1 MIGGVPAAPIVGAD
15 GRFISVGISTA
26 LFCLLGVGHDA
37 GRRIPGRP
45 LDQMVVAA
53 KHAPDFMASRRV
65 KRGEDT
71 DENIPALHPLARYSF
86 QIAHR

>member
-1 MIGGVPAAPIVGAD
+1 
-15 GRFISVGISTA
+15 
-26 LFCLLGVGHDA
+26 
-37 GRRIPGRP
+37 
-45 LDQMVVAA
+45 MVVAA
-53 KHAPDFMASRRV
+53 EHTPDFTASLRV